1 MNMLANKSQIIL
13 VAFVVTSTL
22 AMLTC
27 FNTANA
33 KTQENSAKIVAAGGG
48 NSTSPLTAFVPDNIE
63 IKAGESVTWDNPTPV
78 SEPHSVTFMKDNN
91 SFPAFAAPFHV
102 PSSTEFQS
110 LDPNTNAEP
119 LFVPV
124 PGESPQTKT
133 VVTVNARAF
142 IPVVIDS
149 TGKNVTYLQPNSNY
163 NMDGTESYV
172 NSGWLWPEGQ
182 APPGGPPITKFTVTF
197 EKPGTYSY
205 VCNVHPWMTGSVTVK

>member
-1 MNMLANKSQIIL
+1 MQVNKSQIIL
-13 VAFVVTSTL
+13 GAFVVTSTL
-22 AMLTC
+22 VMLTC
-27 FNTANA
+27 FNPANA
-33 KTQENSAKIVAAGGG
+33 QTQENSAKIVAAGGG
-48 NSTSPLTAFVPDNIE
+48 NSTTPLIAFVPDNIE
-63 IKAGESVTWDNPTPV
+63 IKAGESVTWNNPTPV
-78 SEPHSVTFMKDNN
+78 SEPHSVTFMKDNS
-91 SFPAFAAPFHV
+91 SFPDFAAPFHV
-102 PSSTEFQS
+102 PNSTEFQS

-149 TGKNVTYLQPNSNY
+149 TGKNVTYLPPNSNY
-163 NMDGTESYV
+163 KMDGTESYV